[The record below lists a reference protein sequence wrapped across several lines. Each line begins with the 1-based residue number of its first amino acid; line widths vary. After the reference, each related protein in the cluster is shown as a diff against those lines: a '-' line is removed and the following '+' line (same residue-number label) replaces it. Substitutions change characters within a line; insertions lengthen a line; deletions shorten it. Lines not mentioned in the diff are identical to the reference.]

1 MIYWKHIQ
9 KARKRLE
16 QEKGVIQK
24 PWGGKISICLIYPN
38 SYYVGMSNLGFQS
51 VYQRFNEEEDV
62 VCERAFLPDPED
74 LPEYQKTGS
83 PLFSLESQKA
93 LTEFDLL
100 AFSVSFENDFLNI
113 LTILHLAHLPL
124 ERKFR
129 KESDPLILGGGVAL
143 FLNPEPL
150 SDFFDLFILGE
161 AEEVIDEFLKT
172 FRAFRDRREVLL
184 KKLSLIEGIYVPQFF
199 HVTYKEDG
207 RVNEIT
213 PEPGLPNRV
222 KRRWISDLNR
232 FGTQSVLF
240 TPETEFSEMALIELN
255 RGCPRGCRFCAAC
268 FVYHPFR
275 NRSLPILKNLSKE
288 ALTKKKRIGLAGTA
302 VSDYPHLLSLCEE
315 ILNQQGGI
323 SLASLRVDAIS
334 PSLVQFLREGGGQS
348 AAIAPEAGSER
359 LRKIIRKGYQDEEI
373 LKAIEMFIKNGISQ
387 IKTYFLIGLPFETE
401 EDVKGILLLS
411 KKIQHH
417 LLSHLKEQKK
427 SWRLILNVSPF
438 VPKPHT
444 PFQWAPFEELGEL
457 RRKLRVLKKGVQGER
472 HIGILHDLPK
482 WSYLQAFLS
491 RGDRRVGRVLM
502 AAHHLQGNWTEA
514 FRVTNLNPDFYVYRE
529 RGLDEV
535 FPWDFIDHGIPKEK
549 LKEEYLQAMKEAGA
563 KLKDG

>member
-1 MIYWKHIQ
+1 MISWKHIQ

-16 QEKGVIQK
+16 KEKGVYQK
-24 PWGGKISICLIYPN
+24 PWGGKISIGLIYPN

-51 VYQRFNEEEDV
+51 VYQRFNQEEDV

-74 LPEYQKTGS
+74 LPEYQKTGT
-83 PLFSLESQKA
+83 PLFSLESQKP
-93 LTEFDLL
+93 LTEFDIL

-124 ERKFR
+124 ERRFR

-172 FRAFRDRREVLL
+172 FRSFRDRREVLL
-184 KKLSLIEGIYVPQFF
+184 KRLALIEGIYVPQFY
-199 HVTYKEDG
+199 HVTYREDG
-207 RVNEIT
+207 RVDEIT
-213 PEPGLPNRV
+213 PDPGLPNKI

-268 FVYHPFR
+268 FVYYPFR
-275 NRSLPILKNLSKE
+275 NRSLSVLKNLSNE

-315 ILNQQGGI
+315 ILHQQGGI

-359 LRKIIRKGYQDEEI
+359 LRKIIKKGFSDEEI
-373 LKAIEMFIKNGISQ
+373 LKAIEMFIKNGIYQ

-411 KKIQHH
+411 KKIKHH

-427 SWRLILNVSPF
+427 GWRVILNVSPF

-472 HIGILHDLPK
+472 HMGILHDLPK
-482 WSYLQAFLS
+482 WAYLQAFLS

-529 RGLDEV
+529 RELDEV

-549 LKEEYLQAMKEAGA
+549 LKEEYLQAMKEAGV
-563 KLKDG
+563 KLKDE

>member
-1 MIYWKHIQ
+1 MISWKHIQ
-9 KARKRLE
+9 KAKKRLE

-51 VYQRFNEEEDV
+51 IYQRFNEEEDV

-74 LPEYQKTGS
+74 LPEYQKSGS
-83 PLFSLESQKA
+83 TLFSLESQRP

-161 AEEVIDEFLKT
+161 AEEVIDEFLTT
-172 FRAFRDRREVLL
+172 FRSFRDKRDVLL
-184 KKLSLIEGIYVPQFF
+184 KKLSLIEGIYVPQFY
-199 HVTYKEDG
+199 HVSYREDG
-207 RVNEIT
+207 KINEIT
-213 PEPGLPNRV
+213 PEPGHPNKI

-232 FGTQSVLF
+232 FNTQSVLF

-275 NRSLPILKNLSKE
+275 NRSLSILKNLSKE
-288 ALTKKKRIGLAGTA
+288 ALVKRKRIGLAGTA

-315 ILNQQGGI
+315 ILALQGGL

-334 PSLVQFLREGGGQS
+334 PALVQFLREGGGRS

-359 LRKIIRKGYQDEEI
+359 LRKIIKKGYPDEEI
-373 LKAIEMFIKNGISQ
+373 LKAIETLIQNGIFQ
-387 IKTYFLIGLPFETE
+387 VKAYFLIGLPFETE

-417 LLSHLKEQKK
+417 LLSRLKDQKK
-427 SWRLILNVSPF
+427 AWRLILHVSPF

-457 RRKLRVLKKGVQGER
+457 KRKLRVLRKGIQGEK

-482 WSYLQAFLS
+482 WAYLQAFLS

-502 AAHHLQGNWTEA
+502 AAHHLQGNWAEA
-514 FRVTNLNPDFYVYRE
+514 FRVTHLNPDFYVYRE
-529 RGLDEV
+529 RDLDEV
-535 FPWDFIDHGIPKEK
+535 FPWDFIDHGISKEK
-549 LKEEYLQAMKEAGA
+549 LKEEYLQAMKEAGV
-563 KLKDG
+563 KLKG